1 MLDELKRRNE
11 HASTR
16 VDYVIVWSLSRWAR
30 NQRDHWQ
37 TRELVR
43 EAGAKL
49 ISITEPMIGDDSAAA
64 FLYESMIATQNQFQ
78 SMQTS
83 ESVKRGLRQKA
94 SVGGTHG
101 PAPLGYLNCVDEL
114 PDGRRV
120 AIVSIDPDRGPPHH
134 FCLPALRQWRILH
147 RAACRRAGARRPAFP
162 PDRQACSQE
171 ARHDRRPAPAP

>member
-16 VDYVIVWSLSRWAR
+16 VEYVIVWSLSRWAR

-78 SMQTS
+78 SMQTG
-83 ESVKRGLRQKA
+83 ENVKQ
-94 SVGGTHG
+94 
-101 PAPLGYLNCVDEL
+101 
-114 PDGRRV
+114 
-120 AIVSIDPDRGPPHH
+120 
-134 FCLPALRQWRILH
+134 
-147 RAACRRAGARRPAFP
+147 
-162 PDRQACSQE
+162 
-171 ARHDRRPAPAP
+171 RPAPEGQRWRHLQRRPVGLSQQCR